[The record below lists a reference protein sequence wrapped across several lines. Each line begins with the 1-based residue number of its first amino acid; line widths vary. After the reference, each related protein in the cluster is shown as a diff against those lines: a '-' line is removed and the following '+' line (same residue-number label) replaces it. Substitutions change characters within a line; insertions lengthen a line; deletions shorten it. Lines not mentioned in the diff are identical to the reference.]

1 MAKTIHGVPETIALD
16 QLTEFV
22 GKFGFKPEDLANLNV
37 GPDGVTAVV
46 FERDETGA
54 RKLNSLGSGYVK
66 HVIRIPVE
74 R

>member
-1 MAKTIHGVPETIALD
+1 MAKIIDGVPETISREALTSF
-16 QLTEFV
+16 LSN
-22 GKFGFKPEDLANLNV
+22 FGFKPEDLANLNV
-37 GPDGVTAVV
+37 GPEGVTAVV

-74 R
+74 N